1 MTAATIGAMAG
12 RGIYDL
18 LDDQT
23 LPRAAA
29 AATVRRFQEQYLV
42 RNVEVILDNGV
53 TLAIPP
59 LHNDVFTATLNPKVT
74 WSLANLKSAQSRLEK
89 ALSTVEAPYSDNAAG
104 LTMVIAWGLPYFRT
118 FVAQQLSKLPYDY
131 TIPASA
137 SGPHDAVLDAIA
149 FPSDVPGVRL
159 EGNHIAFKLR
169 SDSADILKRVEGQLF

>member
-1 MTAATIGAMAG
+1 MTEPQRHPSRRTVLRRMTAATIGAMAG

-74 WSLANLKSAQSRLEK
+74 WSLANLKSAQRNEPFDWRIPLLLARIEAERGHSRL
-89 ALSTVEAPYSDNAAG
+89 ALRDLYRFLCE
-104 LTMVIAWGLPYFRT
+104 
-118 FVAQQLSKLPYDY
+118 
-131 TIPASA
+131 
-137 SGPHDAVLDAIA
+137 
-149 FPSDVPGVRL
+149 
-159 EGNHIAFKLR
+159 
-169 SDSADILKRVEGQLF
+169 